1 MIERIG
7 NKKLQANVYTRG
19 VNLIEL
25 AIAMAIGAIILLG
38 ITSIYAS
45 SKKSSTVQNGLSRVQ
60 ENGRFALNFLSRD
73 LRMAGYPQG
82 SGPLAFNDSTT
93 TEGAIGLADQIT
105 LQYNQP
111 IVTTVDCT
119 GIVTNPIINKYDI
132 QINAKGI
139 SSLYCNNI
147 ELIEGIDSLQILYGL
162 DTDNTPDAVANIY
175 ITADNVANRWARI
188 VSVRLAVLANSVT
201 ESSNVKTKNSYSVL
215 GSNISGF
222 NDYKT
227 RRIFNSTIMLR
238 NNI

>member
-1 MIERIG
+1 MIDRI
-7 NKKLQANVYTRG
+7 NHKKFQANFYTRG

-25 AIAMAIGAIILLG
+25 SIAMAIGAIILLG

-82 SGPLAFNDSTT
+82 SGPLAFNDITT
-93 TEGAIGLADQIT
+93 TEGATGLSDQIT

-111 IVTTVDCT
+111 SITTVDCV
-119 GIVTNPIINKYDI
+119 GVVTNPIINKYDI
-132 QINAKGI
+132 QVNAKGVP
-139 SSLYCNNI
+139 SLFCNNI

-162 DTDNTPDAVANIY
+162 DTDSTPDAVANIY
-175 ITADNVANRWARI
+175 ITADNIANRWARI

-215 GSNISGF
+215 GSNITGF

-227 RRIFNSTIMLR
+227 RRIFNGTVMLR